1 MLYYESRYIRTR
13 ENRTGEAMAKF
24 PFSCLNLAL
33 AKPYDGAREIE
44 APVVWYAFTDDGDY
58 TAVNIMGYGA
68 GVLRRPLSGMGS
80 KLMDRLRAILRDLIK
95 TESNG
100 D

>member
-24 PFSCLNLAL
+24 PFAGLNLAL
-33 AKPYDGAREIE
+33 VTPYDGAKEIE
-44 APVVWYAFTDDGDY
+44 ARTIWHTFPDDGEY
-58 TAVNIMGYGA
+58 AAVNIMGYAA
-68 GVLRRPLSGMGS
+68 GVLRRPLSS
-80 KLMDRLRAILRDLIK
+80 VWPERMDRLRAILRDLIK

-100 D
+100 A